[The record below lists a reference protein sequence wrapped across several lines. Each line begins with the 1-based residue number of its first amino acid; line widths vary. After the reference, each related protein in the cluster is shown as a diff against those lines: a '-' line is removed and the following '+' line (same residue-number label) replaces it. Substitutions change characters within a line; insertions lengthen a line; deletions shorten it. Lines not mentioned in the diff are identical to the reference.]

1 MAAAQSLSKDL
12 KVSME
17 DKNPTTYEFGPFRL
31 LTIERLLLRAGRPVP
46 LAPKVFETLLA
57 FIQNRGRLVTKDE
70 LMNLIWG
77 DTAVEEGNLTQNIF
91 VLRKVLGETPA
102 DHRYL
107 VTIPLQGYRFVAP
120 VRELSEDESR
130 TGLGNRIGR
139 AQAEGPAPITTIAVL
154 PFTFLNPPKE
164 EHYEGI
170 GIADTLITKLN
181 SLKQILIRPTT
192 AVLRYA
198 EAKEDL
204 LAIGSELGVGA
215 LLDGT
220 IQHNGDRIRV
230 NVQLIDVNRG
240 GTLWAAKYDEKYSD
254 IFAVQDSIAAK
265 VTDALKIQLSS
276 DEMQRLTKS
285 HTENVEAYQLY
296 VKGRFFWETRTEQG
310 LRKAIDYAQQAI
322 DIDENDAMAHVGLA
336 DSYAFLG
343 YYLYLAPQV
352 AYPKAREAALKAQR
366 LDPKLAEAY
375 ASLAEVNFFYEWD
388 WVSAEQNY
396 KQVIEMKPNY
406 ASARH
411 WYAWFLMAMGRFD
424 EALHNI
430 RKAQAIDPGSLIL
443 NVVMGVPF
451 YFEGYYEQAI
461 AQFRTTLEMDPQFT
475 LARYYLG
482 SALAQVGSFDEAADE
497 LEKVLPLEY
506 RQQTSALLGYVYAA
520 SGQPAKARKVL
531 KDLQIAST
539 KSYVSPYLQAIVHT
553 GLGET
558 DLAISQLERGFQER
572 AAWMVFLN
580 TDPFLEQLREDPRFS
595 DLLQRLH
602 FPPREPRA

>member
-1 MAAAQSLSKDL
+1 MALAQSLSKVL
-12 KVSME
+12 KVLME
-17 DKNPTTYEFGPFRL
+17 DKNPTTYEFGLFRL
-31 LTIERLLLRAGRPVP
+31 LTTERLLLRAGRPVP

-57 FIQNRGRLVTKDE
+57 FVQNRGRLLTKDE

-77 DTAVEEGNLTQNIF
+77 DTVVEEGNLTQNIF

-102 DHRYL
+102 DHRYV

-120 VRELSEDESR
+120 VRELSADESR
-130 TGLGNRIGR
+130 TGLSNRIDR
-139 AQAEGPAPITTIAVL
+139 AQAEGPSPITTIAVL
-154 PFTFLNPPKE
+154 PFSFLNPSKE
-164 EHYEGI
+164 EHFEGI

-204 LAIGSELGVGA
+204 FAIGSELGVGA

-265 VTDALKIQLSS
+265 VTDALEIQLSS

-296 VKGRFFWETRTEQG
+296 VKGRYFWETRTEQG
-310 LRKAIDYAQQAI
+310 LKKAIEYAQKAI

-343 YYLYLAPQV
+343 EYLYMAPQV
-352 AYPKAREAALKAQR
+352 AFPKAKEAALKAQQ
-366 LDPKLAEAY
+366 LDPNLAEAY
-375 ASLAEVNFFYEWD
+375 ASLAEVNFFYDWD
-388 WVSAEQNY
+388 WLSAEQNY

-424 EALHNI
+424 EALDNI
-430 RKAQAIDPGSLIL
+430 RKAQTIDPGSLIL
-443 NVVMGVPF
+443 NTVMGLPF

-461 AQFRTTLEMDPQFT
+461 AQFRDTLEMDPHFT
-475 LARYYLG
+475 HARYYLG
-482 SALAQVGSFDEAADE
+482 SALTQVGAFDEAADE
-497 LEKVLPLEY
+497 LEKVLPIEY

-520 SGQPAKARKVL
+520 SGQRGKARKVL
-531 KDLQIAST
+531 KDLQVASE

-558 DLAISQLERGFQER
+558 DQAIVQLERGFQER
-572 AAWMVFLN
+572 AAWMVFLDM
-580 TDPFLEQLREDPRFS
+580 DPFLDKLRDDSRFS
-595 DLLQRLH
+595 DLVQRLRFH
-602 FPPREPRA
+602 P